1 MNKFKF
7 YIVAAVLASGMTLT
21 SCGDSFLNPDPA
33 SKGAAGA
40 AGDPMNINSGL
51 AAASCWIHTQA
62 VLMNHLFILVT
73 FKAMI
78 FGKVVVMLKMV
89 CQV

>member
-40 AGDPMNINSGL
+40 AGDRQCAAGYACRENSAEGHR
-51 AAASCWIHTQA
+51 AYPAGR
-62 VLMNHLFILVT
+62 HL
-73 FKAMI
+73 
-78 FGKVVVMLKMV
+78 
-89 CQV
+89 

>member
-7 YIVAAVLASGMTLT
+7 YIVAAVFASGMTLT

-51 AAASCWIHTQA
+51 AAAYQ
-62 VLMNHLFILVT
+62 ILLLDSYAGGSYESSVY
-73 FKAMI
+73 I
-78 FGKVVVMLKMV
+78 GDIQSDYLW
-89 CQV
+89 